1 MKPTASPG
9 VAGRLH
15 ALWPTWRADLV
26 AGVVVAVL
34 LIPQS
39 LAYAM
44 LAGLPPQVGLYA
56 SLLPLLGYAA
66 LGSSP
71 VLGLGPVAVLALMI
85 MQALSG
91 LPAGVSVEVGAVV
104 LAAEVGLLLAL
115 AALLR
120 LDALS
125 SLLSVPAL
133 RGFENGATLMI
144 AASQVPVLLGSAAT
158 GSTLPT
164 LVRSALRQG
173 ITPLSA
179 AWGVA
184 AIALLLLSR
193 RAGSRLLA
201 RLAPLL
207 LLVAAMALS
216 AWTPAADGVAQV
228 GALPSLALPLGLPP
242 LATALWLQLLPSAA
256 LVALMG
262 FVSSLAVAESL
273 AQRRGEKLLP
283 AAEMRGLA
291 AANLVAAV
299 SGGMPVA
306 GSFSRSILLHEAG
319 SQSRGSLVFVAGF
332 MGLAMLLLAEP
343 LAHLPKPVLAATIVV
358 AVLGGFTLRHYGDAW
373 RYARAE
379 GLLMI
384 AVTATVLLW
393 SVGAAL
399 AIGVVGSIALLIQ
412 RTAQPHVARIGRVPG
427 THHYR
432 NVERYAVECQPE
444 VVGLRIDESLVFTN
458 ARGLADAVLA
468 RVAEHRAA
476 VGEPRRVLLLM
487 APVNHID
494 VSGLTALQELHAGLQ
509 AEGLRL
515 EFSEVKGP
523 VLDRLRAVGWLE
535 RYDVSLYLSHHDG
548 VQAGEHGLR
557 PSVADHDAPGQL

>member
-1 MKPTASPG
+1 MTTRPSPLP
-9 VAGRLH
+9 A
-15 ALWPTWRADLV
+15 TWRADLV
-26 AGVVVAVL
+26 AGAVVAVL

-44 LAGLPPQVGLYA
+44 LAGLPAQVGLYA
-56 SLLPLLGYAA
+56 SLLPLLAYAA

-85 MQALSG
+85 AQALAG
-91 LPAGVSVEVGAVV
+91 LPAGVSAEAGALV
-104 LAAEVGLLLAL
+104 LAAEVGLLLAA

-144 AASQVPVLLGSAAT
+144 AASQLPVLLGSAAA
-158 GSTLPT
+158 GFTLPD
-164 LVRSALRQG
+164 LVRSAAQG
-173 ITPLSA
+173 GFNPVSA
-179 AWGVA
+179 AWGGA
-184 AIALLLLSR
+184 AVALLLLSR
-193 RAGSRLLA
+193 RVGTALLA

-207 LLVAAMALS
+207 LLAAAMALS
-216 AWTPAADGVAQV
+216 AFTPASQGVARV
-228 GALPSLALPLGLPP
+228 GALPALGLPLALPP
-242 LATALWLQLLPSAA
+242 LDAALWLQLLPAAA
-256 LVALMG
+256 LVALMA
-262 FVSSLAVAESL
+262 FVSSFAVSESL

-319 SQSRGSLVFVAGF
+319 SRTRWSLVFVAVF
-332 MGLAMLLLAEP
+332 MALAMLLMAGP

-358 AVLGGFTLRHYGDAW
+358 AVLGGFTPRHYAEAW

-379 GLLMI
+379 GLLML
-384 AVTATVLLW
+384 AVTAVVLLW

-399 AIGVVGSIALLIQ
+399 ALGVVGSVALLIQ
-412 RTAQPHVARIGRVPG
+412 RTARPHVARIGRVPG
-427 THHYR
+427 TQHYR
-432 NVERYAVECQPE
+432 NVERYAVECRPE

-458 ARGLADAVLA
+458 ARGLVDAVLG
-468 RVAEHRAA
+468 RVQEHRER
-476 VGEPRRVLLLM
+476 VGKPRRVLLLM

-494 VSGLTALQELHAGLQ
+494 VSGLTALQELHAALAADGL
-509 AEGLRL
+509 AL

-535 RYDVSLYLSHHDG
+535 RYGVALYLSHHDG
-548 VQAGEHGLR
+548 MQAGEHALR
-557 PSVADHDAPGQL
+557 PSLADHDAPGQL

>member
-1 MKPTASPG
+1 MPLKPPA
-9 VAGRLH
+9 
-15 ALWPTWRADLV
+15 TWRADLM
-26 AGVVVAVL
+26 AGAVVAVL

-56 SLLPLLGYAA
+56 SLLPLLAYAA

-85 MQALSG
+85 AQALGG
-91 LPAGVSVEVGAVV
+91 LPAGVSAEAGALV
-104 LAAEVGLLLAL
+104 LAAEVGGVLAL

-120 LDALS
+120 LDALA

-144 AASQVPVLLGSAAT
+144 AAGQLPVLLGSAAA
-158 GSTLPT
+158 GFTLPA
-164 LVRSALRQG
+164 LALSALDGGWRWQ
-173 ITPLSA
+173 SA
-179 AWGVA
+179 LWGGVA
-184 AIALLLLSR
+184 IGLLLASR
-193 RAGSRLLA
+193 RVGLPTLA

-207 LLVAAMALS
+207 LLVAAMAVS
-216 AWTPAADGVAQV
+216 AFTPAASGVAQV

-242 LATALWLQLLPSAA
+242 LDAALWLQLLPPAA

-262 FVSSLAVAESL
+262 FVSSLAVSESL

-319 SQSRGSLVFVAGF
+319 SRTRWSLVFVAVF
-332 MGLAMLLLAEP
+332 MALAMLMLAGP

-358 AVLGGFTLRHYGDAW
+358 AVLGGFSLQPYRDAW

-379 GLLMI
+379 GLLMA
-384 AVTATVLLW
+384 AVTAAVLLW
-393 SVGAAL
+393 SIAAAL
-399 AIGVVGSIALLIQ
+399 AIGVVGSVALLIQ
-412 RTAQPHVARIGRVPG
+412 RTARPHVARIGRVPG
-427 THHYR
+427 TQHYR
-432 NVERYAVECQPE
+432 NVERYAVECRPE
-444 VVGLRIDESLVFTN
+444 VVGLRVDESLVFTN

-468 RVAEHRAA
+468 HVREHRAR
-476 VGEPRRVLLLM
+476 VGRPQRVLMLM

-494 VSGLTALQELHAGLQ
+494 VSGLTALQELHAALA

-523 VLDRLRAVGWLE
+523 VLDRLRAIGWLE
-535 RYDVSLYLSHHDG
+535 RYDVSLYLSHHEG
-548 VQAGEHGLR
+548 IQAGEHALR
-557 PSVADHDAPGQL
+557 PSLADMDVPGQL

>member
-1 MKPTASPG
+1 MPLP
-9 VAGRLH
+9 R
-15 ALWPTWRADLV
+15 TWRADLV
-26 AGVVVAVL
+26 AGAVVAVL

-56 SLLPLLGYAA
+56 SLLPLLAYAA

-85 MQALSG
+85 AQALG
-91 LPAGVSVEVGAVV
+91 ALPPGVSATEGALV
-104 LAAEVGLLLAL
+104 LAAEVGLLLAV

-133 RGFENGATLMI
+133 RGFETGATLLI
-144 AASQVPVLLGSAAT
+144 AAGQLPVLLGSAAT
-158 GSTLPT
+158 GSTLPD
-164 LVRSALRQG
+164 LLASAVPG
-173 ITPLSA
+173 GFGPVSA
-179 AWGVA
+179 AWGVG

-193 RAGSRLLA
+193 RAGPRLLA

-216 AWTPAADGVAQV
+216 AFTPAATGVAQV
-228 GALPSLALPLGLPP
+228 GALPSLALPLGLPR
-242 LATALWLQLLPSAA
+242 LEAALWLQLLPSAA

-262 FVSSLAVAESL
+262 FVSSLAVSESL

-291 AANLVAAV
+291 AANIVASL

-319 SQSRGSLVFVAGF
+319 SASRWSLVCVAGF
-332 MGLAMLLLAEP
+332 MFIAMLMLAGP
-343 LAHLPKPVLAATIVV
+343 LAHLPKPVLAATILV
-358 AVLGGFTLRHYGDAW
+358 AVLGGFSLRPYRDAW

-379 GLLMI
+379 GLLMV
-384 AVTATVLLW
+384 AVTVAVLCW
-393 SVGAAL
+393 SIAAAL

-412 RTAQPHVARIGRVPG
+412 RTARPHIARIGRVPG
-427 THHYR
+427 TQHYR
-432 NVERYAVECQPE
+432 NLERYAVECRPE
-444 VVGLRIDESLVFTN
+444 VVGLRVDESLVFTN
-458 ARGLADAVLA
+458 ARGLVDAVLA
-468 RVAEHRAA
+468 HVREHRAH
-476 VGEPRRVLLLM
+476 VGVPQRVLMLM

-494 VSGLTALQELHAGLQ
+494 VSGLVALQELHAAL
-509 AEGLRL
+509 AAAGLRL

-523 VLDRLRAVGWLE
+523 VLDRLKAVGWLE
-535 RYDVSLYLSHHDG
+535 RYDVSLYLSHHEG
-548 VQAGEHGLR
+548 IQAGEHALR
-557 PSVADHDAPGQL
+557 PSLADHDAPGQL

>member
-1 MKPTASPG
+1 M
-9 VAGRLH
+9 
-15 ALWPTWRADLV
+15 PTWRADLV
-26 AGVVVAVL
+26 AGAVVAVL

-56 SLLPLLGYAA
+56 SLLPLLAYAA

-85 MQALSG
+85 AQALG
-91 LPAGVSVEVGAVV
+91 ALPASVSATEGALV
-104 LAAEVGLLLAL
+104 LAAEVGLLLAV

-133 RGFENGATLMI
+133 RGFETGATLMI
-144 AASQVPVLLGSAAT
+144 AAGQLPVLLGSAAA
-158 GSTLPT
+158 GFTLPD
-164 LVRSALRQG
+164 LIASAPQG
-173 ITPLSA
+173 GF
-179 AWGVA
+179 GVA
-184 AIALLLLSR
+184 SAVWGGAGIALLLLSR
-193 RAGSRLLA
+193 RAGPRLLA

-216 AWTPAADGVAQV
+216 AFTPAAMGVAQV
-228 GALPSLALPLGLPP
+228 GALPSLVLPLGLPR
-242 LATALWLQLLPSAA
+242 LEAALWLQLLPSAA

-262 FVSSLAVAESL
+262 FVSSLAVSESL

-291 AANLVAAV
+291 AANLVASV

-319 SQSRGSLVFVAGF
+319 SASRWSLVFVCAF
-332 MGLAMLLLAEP
+332 MFVAMLLLAEP

-358 AVLGGFTLRHYGDAW
+358 AVLGGFSLQPYREAW

-379 GLLMI
+379 GLLMV
-384 AVTATVLLW
+384 AVTVAVLCW
-393 SVGAAL
+393 SIAAAL
-399 AIGVVGSIALLIQ
+399 AIGVVGSVALLIQ

-427 THHYR
+427 TQHYR
-432 NVERYAVECQPE
+432 NLERYAVECRPE
-444 VVGLRIDESLVFTN
+444 VVGLRVDESLVFTN
-458 ARGLADAVLA
+458 ARGLVDAVLA
-468 RVAEHRAA
+468 HVREHREK
-476 VGEPRRVLLLM
+476 VGAPQRVLMLM

-494 VSGLTALQELHAGLQ
+494 VSGLTALQELHAALR

-523 VLDRLRAVGWLE
+523 VLDRLKAVGWLE
-535 RYDVSLYLSHHDG
+535 RYDVSLYLSHHEG
-548 VQAGEHGLR
+548 IQAGEHALR
-557 PSVADHDAPGQL
+557 PSLADMDAPGQL

>member
-1 MKPTASPG
+1 M
-9 VAGRLH
+9 RL
-15 ALWPTWRADLV
+15 PSTWRADLL
-26 AGVVVAVL
+26 AGAVVAVL

-56 SLLPLLGYAA
+56 SLLPLLAYAA

-85 MQALSG
+85 AQALAG
-91 LPAGVSVEVGAVV
+91 LPAGVSAEAGALV
-104 LAAEVGLLLAL
+104 LAAEVGLLLAA

-144 AASQVPVLLGSAAT
+144 AASQVPVLLGSAAA
-158 GSTLPT
+158 GFTLPD
-164 LVRSALRQG
+164 LLRSALHG
-173 ITPLSA
+173 GFGPAAA
-179 AWGVA
+179 AWGVVA
-184 AIALLLLSR
+184 VALLLLSR

-201 RLAPLL
+201 RLAPLG

-216 AWTPAADGVAQV
+216 AFTPAAEGVAQV
-228 GALPSLALPLGLPP
+228 GALPSLAIPLGLPSLEP
-242 LATALWLQLLPSAA
+242 ALWWQLLPSAA
-256 LVALMG
+256 LVALMA
-262 FVSSLAVAESL
+262 FVSSLAVSESL

-283 AAEMRGLA
+283 AAELRGLA
-291 AANLVAAV
+291 AANVVASL

-319 SQSRGSLVFVAGF
+319 SQSRWTLVFVAAF
-332 MGLAMLLLAEP
+332 MLLAMLLLAVP

-358 AVLGGFTLRHYGDAW
+358 AVLGGFTLRHYGEAW

-379 GLLMI
+379 GLLMM

-399 AIGVVGSIALLIQ
+399 ALGVVGSIALLIQ
-412 RTAQPHVARIGRVPG
+412 RTARPHMARIGRVPG
-427 THHYR
+427 TQHYR
-432 NVERYAVECQPE
+432 NVERYAVECQTE

-458 ARGLADAVLA
+458 ARGLADVALA
-468 RVAEHRAA
+468 LVREHREK
-476 VGEPRRVLLLM
+476 VGAPRRVLMLM

-494 VSGLTALQELHAGLQ
+494 VSGLVALQELHAALA

-523 VLDRLRAVGWLE
+523 VLDRLNAIGWLE
-535 RYDVSLYLSHHDG
+535 RHDVSLYLSHHEG
-548 VQAGEHGLR
+548 TQAGQHDLR
-557 PSVADHDAPGQL
+557 PSLADMDAPGQL

>member
-1 MKPTASPG
+1 MLK
-9 VAGRLH
+9 
-15 ALWPTWRADLV
+15 ALPATWRADLV
-26 AGVVVAVL
+26 AGAVVAVL

-56 SLLPLLGYAA
+56 SLLPLLAYAA

-85 MQALSG
+85 AQALG
-91 LPAGVSVEVGAVV
+91 ALPAGVSPTQGALV
-104 LAAEVGLLLAL
+104 LAAEVGLVLGI

-120 LDALS
+120 LDALA

-144 AASQVPVLLGSAAT
+144 AAGQLPVLLGSAAA
-158 GSTLPT
+158 GFTLPA
-164 LVRSALRQG
+164 LLASAPLGGFGPVSAL
-173 ITPLSA
+173 
-179 AWGVA
+179 WGGV

-193 RAGSRLLA
+193 RAGPRLLA

-207 LLVAAMALS
+207 LLLAAMGLS
-216 AWTPAADGVAQV
+216 AFTPAARGVAQV
-228 GALPSLALPLGLPP
+228 GALPSLALPLGWP
-242 LATALWLQLLPSAA
+242 LLDAALWLQLLPSAA

-262 FVSSLAVAESL
+262 FVSSLAVSESL

-291 AANLVAAV
+291 AANLVASI

-319 SQSRGSLVFVAGF
+319 SRSRWSLVFVAVF
-332 MGLAMLLLAEP
+332 MFLAMLLLAEP
-343 LAHLPKPVLAATIVV
+343 LAYLPKPVLAAVIVV
-358 AVLGGFTLRHYGDAW
+358 AVLGGFSLRPYREAW

-379 GLLMI
+379 GLLML
-384 AVTATVLLW
+384 AVTAAVLLW
-393 SVGAAL
+393 SIAAAL

-427 THHYR
+427 TQHYR
-432 NVERYAVECQPE
+432 NLERYAVECRPE
-444 VVGLRIDESLVFTN
+444 VVGLRVDESLVFTN
-458 ARGLADAVLA
+458 ARGLTDAVLA
-468 RVAEHRAA
+468 HVRQHREQ
-476 VGEPRRVLLLM
+476 VGVPQRVLMLM

-494 VSGLTALQELHAGLQ
+494 VSGLTALQELHAALA

-515 EFSEVKGP
+515 EFSEVKGL

-535 RYDVSLYLSHHDG
+535 RYDVSLYLSHHEG
-548 VQAGEHGLR
+548 IQAGEHALR
-557 PSVADHDAPGQL
+557 PSLADHDAPGQL

>member
-1 MKPTASPG
+1 MLLKPPA
-9 VAGRLH
+9 
-15 ALWPTWRADLV
+15 TWRADLL
-26 AGVVVAVL
+26 AGAVVAVL

-56 SLLPLLGYAA
+56 SLLPLLAYAA

-85 MQALSG
+85 AQALGG
-91 LPAGVSVEVGAVV
+91 LPPGVSAEAGVLV
-104 LAAEVGLLLAL
+104 LAAEVGAVLAL

-120 LDALS
+120 LDALA

-144 AASQVPVLLGSAAT
+144 AAGQLPVLLGSTAT
-158 GSTLPT
+158 GFTLPT
-164 LVRSALRQG
+164 LVASAWDRGWHGQSAL
-173 ITPLSA
+173 
-179 AWGVA
+179 WGGA
-184 AIALLLLSR
+184 AIALLLASR
-193 RAGSRLLA
+193 RLRRPQLA

-207 LLVAAMALS
+207 LLVAAMMLS
-216 AWTPAADGVAQV
+216 AFTPAAQGVAQV

-242 LATALWLQLLPSAA
+242 RDAAVWLHLLPSAA

-262 FVSSLAVAESL
+262 FVSSLAVSESL

-291 AANLVAAV
+291 AANLVASI

-306 GSFSRSILLHEAG
+306 GSFSRSILLHQAG
-319 SQSRGSLVFVAGF
+319 SRTRWSLVFVALF
-332 MGLAMLLLAEP
+332 MGLAMVLLAGP

-358 AVLGGFTLRHYGDAW
+358 AVLGGFTLRHDADAW
-373 RYARAE
+373 RYAPAE
-379 GLLMI
+379 GLLM
-384 AVTATVLLW
+384 AVVTAAVLLW
-393 SVGAAL
+393 SIAAAL
-399 AIGVVGSIALLIQ
+399 AIGVVGSVALLIQ
-412 RTAQPHVARIGRVPG
+412 RTARPHVARIGRVPG
-427 THHYR
+427 TQHFR
-432 NVERYAVECQPE
+432 NVERYAVECRPE
-444 VVGLRIDESLVFTN
+444 VLGLRVDESLVFTN
-458 ARGLADAVLA
+458 ARGLTEAVLA
-468 RVAEHRAA
+468 HLAEHRRL
-476 VGEPRRVLLLM
+476 VGPPQRVLMMM

-494 VSGLTALQELHAGLQ
+494 VSGLTALQELQAALA

-523 VLDRLRAVGWLE
+523 VLDRLRAIGWLE
-535 RYDVSLYLSHHDG
+535 RYDVSLYLSHHEG
-548 VQAGEHGLR
+548 IQAGEHALR
-557 PSVADHDAPGQL
+557 PSLADQDAPGQL

>member
-1 MKPTASPG
+1 MPLKPPA
-9 VAGRLH
+9 
-15 ALWPTWRADLV
+15 TWRADLL
-26 AGVVVAVL
+26 AGAVVAVL

-56 SLLPLLGYAA
+56 SLLPLLAYAA

-85 MQALSG
+85 AQALG
-91 LPAGVSVEVGAVV
+91 DLPAGVSPEAGALV
-104 LAAEVGLLLAL
+104 LAAEVGAVLAL

-120 LDALS
+120 LDALA

-144 AASQVPVLLGSAAT
+144 AAGQLPVLLGSAAA
-158 GSTLPT
+158 GFTLPT
-164 LVRSALRQG
+164 LAASALDGGWRWQ
-173 ITPLSA
+173 SA
-179 AWGVA
+179 AWGGA
-184 AIALLLLSR
+184 AIVLLLASR
-193 RAGSRLLA
+193 RLGRPMLA

-216 AWTPAADGVAQV
+216 ALTPAAHGVAQV

-242 LATALWLQLLPSAA
+242 LNGALWLQLLPSAA

-262 FVSSLAVAESL
+262 FVSSLAVSESL

-291 AANLVAAV
+291 AANLAAAV

-319 SQSRGSLVFVAGF
+319 SRTRWSLAFVSVF
-332 MGLAMLLLAEP
+332 MGLAMVMLAGP

-358 AVLGGFTLRHYGDAW
+358 AVLGGFTLRHYADAW

-379 GLLMI
+379 GLLMA
-384 AVTATVLLW
+384 AVTAAVLLW
-393 SVGAAL
+393 SIGAAL
-399 AIGVVGSIALLIQ
+399 AIGVAGSVALLIQ
-412 RTAQPHVARIGRVPG
+412 RTARPHVARIGRVPG
-427 THHYR
+427 TQHYR
-432 NVERYAVECQPE
+432 NVERYAVECRPE
-444 VVGLRIDESLVFTN
+444 VVGLRVDESLVFTN
-458 ARGLADAVLA
+458 ARGLTEAVLA
-468 RVAEHRAA
+468 HVADHRRL
-476 VGEPRRVLLLM
+476 VGAPQRVLMLM

-494 VSGLTALQELHAGLQ
+494 VSGLTALQELHAALA

-523 VLDRLRAVGWLE
+523 VLDRLRAIGWLE
-535 RYDVSLYLSHHDG
+535 RYDVSLYLSHHEG
-548 VQAGEHGLR
+548 IQAGEHALR
-557 PSVADHDAPGQL
+557 PSLADQDAPGQL

>member
-1 MKPTASPG
+1 MKG
-9 VAGRLH
+9 I
-15 ALWPTWRADLV
+15 PTWRADLI
-26 AGVVVAVL
+26 AGAVVAVL

-44 LAGLPPQVGLYA
+44 LAGLPAQVGLYA
-56 SLLPLLGYAA
+56 SLLPLLAYAA

-85 MQALSG
+85 AQALAA
-91 LPAGVSVEVGAVV
+91 LPAGVSAEAGALV
-104 LAAEVGLLLAL
+104 LAAEVGGLLAV
-115 AALLR
+115 AAVLR

-144 AASQVPVLLGSAAT
+144 AAGQLPVLLGSAAA
-158 GSTLPT
+158 GFTLPE
-164 LVRSALRQG
+164 LVTSAVHGGLN
-173 ITPLSA
+173 PASA
-179 AWGVA
+179 AWGVT

-193 RAGSRLLA
+193 RTGPRLLA

-216 AWTPAADGVAQV
+216 AFTPAARGVAQV
-228 GALPSLALPLGLPP
+228 GALPSLALPLGLPS
-242 LATALWLQLLPSAA
+242 LDTALWLQLLPSAA
-256 LVALMG
+256 LVGLMG
-262 FVSSLAVAESL
+262 FVSSLAVSESL

-291 AANLVAAV
+291 AANLVASV
-299 SGGMPVA
+299 TGGMPVA

-319 SQSRGSLVFVAGF
+319 SQSRWSLVFVAIF

-358 AVLGGFTLRHYGDAW
+358 AVLGGFTLQHYREAW

-379 GLLMI
+379 GFLMA
-384 AVTATVLLW
+384 AVSAAVLLW

-399 AIGVVGSIALLIQ
+399 ALGVVGSIALLIQ
-412 RTAQPHVARIGRVPG
+412 RTARPHVARIGRVPG
-427 THHYR
+427 TQHYR
-432 NVERYAVECQPE
+432 NVERYAVECRPE

-458 ARGLADAVLA
+458 ARGLVDVVLSHV
-468 RVAEHRAA
+468 REHRAK
-476 VGEPRRVLLLM
+476 VGAPTRVLLLM
-487 APVNHID
+487 GPVNHID
-494 VSGLTALQELHAGLQ
+494 VSGLVALQELQAALA

-523 VLDRLRAVGWLE
+523 VLDRLQAVGWLE
-535 RYDVSLYLSHHDG
+535 RYDVSLYLSHHEG
-548 VQAGEHGLR
+548 MQAGEHALR
-557 PSVADHDAPGQL
+557 PSLADMDAPGQL

>member
-1 MKPTASPG
+1 MDNKNA
-9 VAGRLH
+9 H
-15 ALWPTWRADLV
+15 WRADLM
-26 AGVVVAVL
+26 AGAVVAVL

-56 SLLPLLGYAA
+56 SLLPLLAYAA

-85 MQALSG
+85 AQALGG
-91 LPAGVSVEVGAVV
+91 LPAGVAPEAGALV
-104 LAAEVGLLLAL
+104 LAAEVGAVLGL

-120 LDALS
+120 LDALA

-144 AASQVPVLLGSAAT
+144 AAGQLPVLLGSAAA
-158 GSTLPT
+158 GFTLPD
-164 LVRSALRQG
+164 LLQSARHG
-173 ITPLSA
+173 GFNPASA
-179 AWGVA
+179 AWGGA

-207 LLVAAMALS
+207 LLVAAMLLS
-216 AWTPAADGVAQV
+216 AFTPAAQGVAQV

-242 LATALWLQLLPSAA
+242 LDVALWLQLLPAAA
-256 LVALMG
+256 LVALMA
-262 FVSSLAVAESL
+262 FVSSLAVSESL

-283 AAEMRGLA
+283 ASELRGLA
-291 AANLVAAV
+291 AANVVA
-299 SGGMPVA
+299 SLTGGMPVA

-319 SQSRGSLVFVAGF
+319 SHTRWSLVFVAGF
-332 MGLAMLLLAEP
+332 MFLAMLLLAGP

-358 AVLGGFTLRHYGDAW
+358 AVLGGFTLGHYREAW

-379 GLLMI
+379 GLMMV

-393 SVGAAL
+393 SIGAAL
-399 AIGVVGSIALLIQ
+399 ALGVVGSIALLIQ
-412 RTAQPHVARIGRVPG
+412 RTARPHVARIGRVPG
-427 THHYR
+427 TQHFR
-432 NVERYAVECQPE
+432 NVERFAVECRPE

-458 ARGLADAVLA
+458 ARGLSDVVLA
-468 RVAEHRAA
+468 HVREHRRS
-476 VGEPRRVLLLM
+476 VGEPQRVLMLM

-494 VSGLTALQELHAGLQ
+494 VSGLTALQELRGALA
-509 AEGLRL
+509 AESLRL

-523 VLDRLRAVGWLE
+523 VLDRLKAIGWLE
-535 RYDVSLYLSHHDG
+535 HYDVSVYLSHHEG
-548 VQAGEHGLR
+548 IQAGEHALR
-557 PSVADHDAPGQL
+557 PSLADHDAPGQL

>member
-1 MKPTASPG
+1 M
-9 VAGRLH
+9 RL
-15 ALWPTWRADLV
+15 PSTWRADFI
-26 AGVVVAVL
+26 AGAVVAVL

-56 SLLPLLGYAA
+56 SLLPLLAYAA

-85 MQALSG
+85 AQALG
-91 LPAGVSVEVGAVV
+91 ALPAGVTPTEGALV
-104 LAAEVGLLLAL
+104 LAAEVGLVMGL

-144 AASQVPVLLGSAAT
+144 AAGQLPVLLGSAAA
-158 GSTLPT
+158 GFTLPD
-164 LVRSALRQG
+164 LAVSAMHGGLG
-173 ITPLSA
+173 PVSM

-184 AIALLLLSR
+184 GVALLLLAR

-207 LLVAAMALS
+207 LLMGAMLLS
-216 AWTPAADGVAQV
+216 ALTPAATGVAQV
-228 GALPSLALPLGLPP
+228 GALPLLALPLGLPR
-242 LATALWLQLLPSAA
+242 LETALWLQLLPSAA

-262 FVSSLAVAESL
+262 FVSSLAVSESL

-283 AAEMRGLA
+283 AAELRGLA
-291 AANLVAAV
+291 AANLVASV

-319 SQSRGSLVFVAGF
+319 SQTRWSLVFVAAF
-332 MGLAMLLLAEP
+332 MFLAMLVLAGP

-358 AVLGGFTLRHYGDAW
+358 AVLGGFSLQPYREAW

-379 GLLMI
+379 GLLMV
-384 AVTATVLLW
+384 AVTVAVLCW
-393 SVGAAL
+393 SIAAAL
-399 AIGVVGSIALLIQ
+399 AIGVVGSVALLIQ
-412 RTAQPHVARIGRVPG
+412 RTARPHVARIGRVPG
-427 THHYR
+427 TQHYR
-432 NVERYAVECQPE
+432 NIERYAVECRPE
-444 VVGLRIDESLVFTN
+444 VVGLRVDESLVFTN
-458 ARGLADAVLA
+458 ARGLVDAVLA
-468 RVAEHRAA
+468 HVREHRAK
-476 VGEPRRVLLLM
+476 VGTPLRVLMLM

-494 VSGLTALQELHAGLQ
+494 VSGLTALQELHAALR
-509 AEGLRL
+509 AEGGLRL

-523 VLDRLRAVGWLE
+523 VLDKLKAVGWLE
-535 RYDVSLYLSHHDG
+535 RYDVSLYLSHHEG
-548 VQAGEHGLR
+548 IQAGEHDLR
-557 PSVADHDAPGQL
+557 PSVADIDAPGQL

>member
-1 MKPTASPG
+1 M
-9 VAGRLH
+9 AG
-15 ALWPTWRADLV
+15 A
-26 AGVVVAVL
+26 VVAVL

-56 SLLPLLGYAA
+56 SLLPLLAYAA

-85 MQALSG
+85 AQALAG
-91 LPAGVSVEVGAVV
+91 LPAGVSAEAGALV
-104 LAAEVGLLLAL
+104 LAAEVGLLLAA

-144 AASQVPVLLGSAAT
+144 AASQLPVLLGSAAA
-158 GSTLPT
+158 GFTLPD
-164 LVRSALRQG
+164 LLRSAAQG
-173 ITPLSA
+173 GFNPQSA
-179 AWGVA
+179 AWGGA
-184 AIALLLLSR
+184 AVALLLLSR
-193 RAGSRLLA
+193 RAGAKLVA
-201 RLAPLL
+201 RLAPLVL
-207 LLVAAMALS
+207 LLGAMALS
-216 AWTPAADGVAQV
+216 ALTPAAQGVARV
-228 GALPSLALPLGLPP
+228 GALPALGLPLALPP
-242 LATALWLQLLPSAA
+242 LDAALWLHLLPAAA
-256 LVALMG
+256 LVALMA
-262 FVSSLAVAESL
+262 FVSSFAVSESL

-291 AANLVAAV
+291 AANLVACL

-319 SQSRGSLVFVAGF
+319 SRSRWSLVAVAVF
-332 MGLAMLLLAEP
+332 MALAMLLMSGP

-358 AVLGGFTLRHYGDAW
+358 AVLGGFTPGHYREAW

-379 GLLMI
+379 GLLML
-384 AVTATVLLW
+384 AVTAAVLLW
-393 SVGAAL
+393 SMGAAL
-399 AIGVVGSIALLIQ
+399 ALGVVGSVALLIQ
-412 RTAQPHVARIGRVPG
+412 RTARPHVARIGRVPG
-427 THHYR
+427 TQHYR
-432 NVERYAVECQPE
+432 NVERYAVECRPE

-458 ARGLADAVLA
+458 ARGLVDAVLG
-468 RVAEHRAA
+468 RVQEHRER
-476 VGEPRRVLLLM
+476 VGRPRRVLLLM

-494 VSGLTALQELHAGLQ
+494 VSGLTALQELRAALAADGL
-509 AEGLRL
+509 AL

-535 RYDVSLYLSHHDG
+535 SYGVALYLSHHDG
-548 VQAGEHGLR
+548 IQAGEHALR
-557 PSVADHDAPGQL
+557 PSLADHDAPGQL

>member
-1 MKPTASPG
+1 MQK
-9 VAGRLH
+9 
-15 ALWPTWRADLV
+15 TWRADLI
-26 AGVVVAVL
+26 AGAVVAVL

-56 SLLPLLGYAA
+56 SLLPLLAYAA

-85 MQALSG
+85 AQALSG
-91 LPAGVSVEVGAVV
+91 LPAGVSAEAGALV
-104 LAAEVGLLLAL
+104 LAAEVGLLLAA

-144 AASQVPVLLGSAAT
+144 AASQLPVLLGSAAA
-158 GSTLPT
+158 GFTLPA
-164 LVRSALRQG
+164 LAQSAVHGG
-173 ITPLSA
+173 IGLTSA
-179 AWGVA
+179 AWGA
-184 AIALLLLSR
+184 AAVALLLLSR

-207 LLVAAMALS
+207 LLVVAMAL
-216 AWTPAADGVAQV
+216 AAFTPAADGVAQV
-228 GALPSLALPLGLPP
+228 GALPALAVPLALPP
-242 LATALWLQLLPSAA
+242 LDAELWLHLLPHAA
-256 LVALMG
+256 LVALMA
-262 FVSSLAVAESL
+262 FVSSLAVSESL

-283 AAEMRGLA
+283 AAELRGLA
-291 AANLVAAV
+291 AANVVASL

-319 SQSRGSLVFVAGF
+319 SQSRWTLVFVAVF
-332 MGLAMLLLAEP
+332 MALALLLLAAP
-343 LAHLPKPVLAATIVV
+343 LAYLPKPVLAATIVV
-358 AVLGGFTLRHYGDAW
+358 AVLGGFTLRHYGEAW

-379 GLLMI
+379 GLLMA
-384 AVTATVLLW
+384 AVTAAVLLW

-399 AIGVVGSIALLIQ
+399 AIGVAGSVALLIQ

-427 THHYR
+427 TQHFR

-458 ARGLADAVLA
+458 ARGLTDAVLA
-468 RVAEHRAA
+468 RVREHRAQ
-476 VGEPRRVLLLM
+476 VGQPQRVLLLM

-494 VSGLTALQELHAGLQ
+494 VSGLVALQALHAALA

-535 RYDVSLYLSHHDG
+535 RHDASLYLSHHDG
-548 VQAGEHGLR
+548 IQAGQHDLR
-557 PSVADHDAPGQL
+557 PSQADHDAPGQL

>member
-1 MKPTASPG
+1 MSS
-9 VAGRLH
+9 H
-15 ALWPTWRADLV
+15 WRADLI
-26 AGVVVAVL
+26 AGAVVAVL

-56 SLLPLLGYAA
+56 SLLPLLAYAA

-85 MQALSG
+85 AQALSG
-91 LPAGVSVEVGAVV
+91 LPAGVSAEAGALV
-104 LAAEVGLLLAL
+104 LAAEMGALMAL

-144 AASQVPVLLGSAAT
+144 AASQLPVLLGSVAA
-158 GSTLPT
+158 GFTLPDLART
-164 LVRSALRQG
+164 ALTG
-173 ITPLSA
+173 GWGLSSA
-179 AWGVA
+179 AWGGVA
-184 AIALLLLSR
+184 LALLLLSR
-193 RAGSRLLA
+193 RLGRPLLA

-207 LLVAAMALS
+207 LLLGAMALS
-216 AWTPAADGVAQV
+216 AFTPAAQGVAQV
-228 GALPSLALPLGLPP
+228 GALPTLALPLGLPS
-242 LATALWLQLLPSAA
+242 LDAALWLQLLPSAA
-256 LVALMG
+256 LVALMA
-262 FVSSLAVAESL
+262 FVSSFAVSESL

-283 AAEMRGLA
+283 AAELRGLA

-319 SQSRGSLVFVAGF
+319 SRSRWTLVFVAAF
-332 MGLAMLLLAEP
+332 MALAMLLLAGP

-358 AVLGGFTLRHYGDAW
+358 AVLGGFTLRHYAEAW

-379 GLLMI
+379 GLLMA
-384 AVTATVLLW
+384 AVSATVLLW
-393 SVGAAL
+393 SAGAAL
-399 AIGVVGSIALLIQ
+399 ALGVVGSIALLIQ
-412 RTAQPHVARIGRVPG
+412 RTAQPHVARLGRVPG
-427 THHYR
+427 TQHYR

-458 ARGLADAVLA
+458 ARGLVDAVLA
-468 RVAEHRAA
+468 RVQEHRER
-476 VGEPRRVLLLM
+476 VGVPARVLLLM

-494 VSGLTALQELHAGLQ
+494 VSGLTALQELRVALA

-515 EFSEVKGP
+515 ELSEVKGP

-535 RYDVSLYLSHHDG
+535 AQDVSLYLSHHEG
-548 VQAGEHGLR
+548 MQAGEHALR
-557 PSVADHDAPGQL
+557 PSLADMDAPGQL

>member
-1 MKPTASPG
+1 MKP
-9 VAGRLH
+9 H
-15 ALWPTWRADLV
+15 WRADLV
-26 AGVVVAVL
+26 AGAVVAVL

-56 SLLPLLGYAA
+56 SLLPLLAYAA

-85 MQALSG
+85 AQALAG
-91 LPAGVSVEVGAVV
+91 LPAGVSAEAGALV
-104 LAAEVGLLLAL
+104 LAAEVGLLLAA

-144 AASQVPVLLGSAAT
+144 AASQLPVLLGSAAA
-158 GSTLPT
+158 GFTLPDLART
-164 LVRSALRQG
+164 ALAGGWEPASAVWG
-173 ITPLSA
+173 
-179 AWGVA
+179 GVA
-184 AIALLLLSR
+184 IVLLLWAR
-193 RAGSRLLA
+193 RSGRPMLA
-201 RLAPLL
+201 RLAPLVL
-207 LLVAAMALS
+207 LLLAMALS
-216 AWTPAADGVAQV
+216 ALTPAADGVAQV
-228 GALPSLALPLGLPP
+228 GALPPLTLAPSLPALD
-242 LATALWLQLLPSAA
+242 AALWLQLLPQAA
-256 LVALMG
+256 LVALMA
-262 FVSSLAVAESL
+262 FVSSFAVSESL

-283 AAEMRGLA
+283 AAELRGLA

-319 SQSRGSLVFVAGF
+319 SASRWSLVFVAGF
-332 MGLAMLLLAEP
+332 MALAMGVLAGP
-343 LAHLPKPVLAATIVV
+343 LAHLPKPVLAATIVL
-358 AVLGGFTLRHYGDAW
+358 AVLGGFTGRHYAEAW

-379 GLLMI
+379 GLLMA

-399 AIGVVGSIALLIQ
+399 ALGVAGSVALLIQ
-412 RTAQPHVARIGRVPG
+412 RTARPHVARLGRVPG
-427 THHYR
+427 TQHYR

-458 ARGLADAVLA
+458 ARGLVDAVLA
-468 RVAEHRAA
+468 RVAEHRAR
-476 VGEPRRVLLLM
+476 VGRPQRVLLLM

-494 VSGLTALQELHAGLQ
+494 VSGLVALQDLQ
-509 AEGLRL
+509 AALQADGLRL
-515 EFSEVKGP
+515 ELSEVKGP
-523 VLDRLRAVGWLE
+523 VLDRLRAIGWLE
-535 RYDVSLYLSHHDG
+535 HRDVSLYLSHHEG
-548 VQAGEHGLR
+548 MQAGEHALR
-557 PSVADHDAPGQL
+557 PSLADMDAPGQL

>member
-1 MKPTASPG
+1 MSLL
-9 VAGRLH
+9 R
-15 ALWPTWRADLV
+15 TWRADLI
-26 AGVVVAVL
+26 AGAVVAVL

-56 SLLPLLGYAA
+56 SLLPLLAYAA

-85 MQALSG
+85 AQALG
-91 LPAGVSVEVGAVV
+91 ALPASVSATEGALV
-104 LAAEVGLLLAL
+104 LAAEVGLLLAM

-133 RGFENGATLMI
+133 RGFETGATLMI
-144 AASQVPVLLGSAAT
+144 AAGQLPVLLGSAAA
-158 GSTLPT
+158 GFTLPD
-164 LVRSALRQG
+164 LIASAPQG
-173 ITPLSA
+173 GF
-179 AWGVA
+179 GVA
-184 AIALLLLSR
+184 SAVWGGAGIALLLLSR
-193 RAGSRLLA
+193 RAGPRLLA

-216 AWTPAADGVAQV
+216 AFTPAAMGVAQV
-228 GALPSLALPLGLPP
+228 GALPSLVLPLGLPR
-242 LATALWLQLLPSAA
+242 LEAALWLQLLPSAA

-262 FVSSLAVAESL
+262 FVSSLAVSESL

-291 AANLVAAV
+291 AANLVASV

-319 SQSRGSLVFVAGF
+319 SASRWSLVFVCAF
-332 MGLAMLLLAEP
+332 MFVAMLLLAEP

-358 AVLGGFTLRHYGDAW
+358 AVLGGFSLQPYREAW

-379 GLLMI
+379 GLLMV
-384 AVTATVLLW
+384 AVTVAVLCW
-393 SVGAAL
+393 SIAAAL
-399 AIGVVGSIALLIQ
+399 AIGVVGSVALLIQ

-427 THHYR
+427 TQHYR
-432 NVERYAVECQPE
+432 NLERYAVECRPE
-444 VVGLRIDESLVFTN
+444 VVGLRVDESLVFTN
-458 ARGLADAVLA
+458 ARGLVDAVLA
-468 RVAEHRAA
+468 HVREHREK
-476 VGEPRRVLLLM
+476 VGAPQRVLMLM

-494 VSGLTALQELHAGLQ
+494 VSGLTALQELHAALQ

-523 VLDRLRAVGWLE
+523 VLDRLKAVGWLE
-535 RYDVSLYLSHHDG
+535 RYDVSLYLSHHEG
-548 VQAGEHGLR
+548 IQAGEHALR
-557 PSVADHDAPGQL
+557 PSLADMDAPGQL

>member
-1 MKPTASPG
+1 MTAK
-9 VAGRLH
+9 LH
-15 ALWPTWRADLV
+15 WRADLM
-26 AGVVVAVL
+26 AGAVVAVL

-56 SLLPLLGYAA
+56 SLLPLLAYAA

-85 MQALSG
+85 AQALAG
-91 LPAGVSVEVGAVV
+91 LPAGVSAEQGALV
-104 LAAEVGLLLAL
+104 LAAEVGAFLAL

-120 LDALS
+120 LDALA

-144 AASQVPVLLGSAAT
+144 AAGQLPVLLGSTAA
-158 GSTLPT
+158 GFTLPD
-164 LVRSALRQG
+164 LLRSALHGGMR
-173 ITPLSA
+173 PLSA
-179 AWGVA
+179 AWGA
-184 AIALLLLSR
+184 AAVGLLLLSR
-193 RAGSRLLA
+193 RLGSRTLA

-207 LLVAAMALS
+207 LLVVAMALS
-216 AWTPAADGVAQV
+216 ALTPAAQGVAQV
-228 GALPSLALPLGLPP
+228 GALPSLAVPVGLPP
-242 LATALWLQLLPSAA
+242 LDAALWLHLLPAAA
-256 LVALMG
+256 LVGLMG
-262 FVSSLAVAESL
+262 FVSSLAVSESL

-291 AANLVAAV
+291 AANLVASV
-299 SGGMPVA
+299 TGGMPVA

-319 SQSRGSLVFVAGF
+319 SASRWSLVFVAGF
-332 MGLAMLLLAEP
+332 MALAMLLLAGP

-358 AVLGGFTLRHYGDAW
+358 AVLGGFTLGHYRDAW

-379 GLLMI
+379 GVLMA
-384 AVTATVLLW
+384 AVTAAVLLW
-393 SVGAAL
+393 SIGAAL
-399 AIGVVGSIALLIQ
+399 ALGVVGSIALLIQ
-412 RTAQPHVARIGRVPG
+412 RTARPHVARIGRVPG
-427 THHYR
+427 TQHYR

-458 ARGLADAVLA
+458 ARGLSDEVLA
-468 RVAEHRAA
+468 RVREHRER
-476 VGEPRRVLLLM
+476 VGPPQRVLLLM

-494 VSGLTALQELHAGLQ
+494 VSGLTALQELRSALA

-523 VLDRLRAVGWLE
+523 VLDRLHAIGWLE
-535 RYDVSLYLSHHDG
+535 QHDVSLYLSHHEG
-548 VQAGEHGLR
+548 ISAGEQVLR
-557 PSVADHDAPGQL
+557 PSLADHDAPGQL

>member
-1 MKPTASPG
+1 MSLS
-9 VAGRLH
+9 R
-15 ALWPTWRADLV
+15 TWRADLM
-26 AGVVVAVL
+26 AGAVVAVL

-56 SLLPLLGYAA
+56 SLLPLLAYAA

-85 MQALSG
+85 AQALG
-91 LPAGVSVEVGAVV
+91 ALPADVSVTEGALV
-104 LAAEVGLLLAL
+104 LAAEVGLVLAV

-120 LDALS
+120 LDALA

-133 RGFENGATLMI
+133 RGFETGATLMI
-144 AASQVPVLLGSAAT
+144 AAGQLPVLVGSAAA
-158 GSTLPT
+158 GFTLPV
-164 LVRSALRQG
+164 LIGSAPSG
-173 ITPLSA
+173 GF
-179 AWGVA
+179 GVA
-184 AIALLLLSR
+184 SAVWGGVGIALLLLSR
-193 RAGSRLLA
+193 RFGPRMLA

-216 AWTPAADGVAQV
+216 AFTPAATGVAQV
-228 GALPSLALPLGLPP
+228 GALPSLALPLGLPK
-242 LATALWLQLLPSAA
+242 LDATLWLQLLPAAA
-256 LVALMG
+256 LVGLMG
-262 FVSSLAVAESL
+262 FVSSLAVSESL

-291 AANLVAAV
+291 AANLVASV

-319 SQSRGSLVFVAGF
+319 SASRWSLVFVAVF
-332 MGLAMLLLAEP
+332 MFIAMLALAEP

-358 AVLGGFTLRHYGDAW
+358 AVLGGFSLQPYRQAW

-384 AVTATVLLW
+384 AVTVAVLCW
-393 SVGAAL
+393 SIAAAL
-399 AIGVVGSIALLIQ
+399 GLGVVGSIALLIQ
-412 RTAQPHVARIGRVPG
+412 RTARPHVARIGRVPG
-427 THHYR
+427 TQHYR
-432 NVERYAVECQPE
+432 NVERHVVECQPE

-458 ARGLADAVLA
+458 ARGLTDVVLA
-468 RVAEHRAA
+468 LVREHRER
-476 VGEPRRVLLLM
+476 VGTPRRVLLLM
-487 APVNHID
+487 GPVNHID
-494 VSGLTALQELHAGLQ
+494 VSGLAALQDLHAALQ
-509 AEGLRL
+509 AEGLKL

-535 RYDVSLYLSHHDG
+535 RYGVSLYLSHHEG
-548 VQAGEHGLR
+548 IQAGEQALR
-557 PSVADHDAPGQL
+557 PSLADHDAPGQL

>member
-1 MKPTASPG
+1 M
-9 VAGRLH
+9 RFM
-15 ALWPTWRADLV
+15 PTWRADLV
-26 AGVVVAVL
+26 AGAVVAVL

-56 SLLPLLGYAA
+56 SLLPLLAYAA

-85 MQALSG
+85 AQALG
-91 LPAGVSVEVGAVV
+91 ALPAGVSATEGALV
-104 LAAEVGLLLAL
+104 LAAEVGLVLGV

-133 RGFENGATLMI
+133 RGFETGATLMI
-144 AASQVPVLLGSAAT
+144 AAGQLPVLLGSAAA
-158 GSTLPT
+158 GSTLPD
-164 LVRSALRQG
+164 LIGAAPRGGFSVASAV
-173 ITPLSA
+173 
-179 AWGVA
+179 WGGVGVV
-184 AIALLLLSR
+184 LLLLSR
-193 RAGSRLLA
+193 RVGSRLLA

-207 LLVAAMALS
+207 LLVGAMLLS
-216 AWTPAADGVAQV
+216 AFTPAALGVAQV
-228 GALPSLALPLGLPP
+228 GALPSLALPLGLPR
-242 LATALWLQLLPSAA
+242 LDAALWLQLLPSAA
-256 LVALMG
+256 LVGLMG
-262 FVSSLAVAESL
+262 FVSSLAVSESL

-291 AANLVAAV
+291 AANLVASV

-319 SQSRGSLVFVAGF
+319 SASRWSLVFVAAF
-332 MGLAMLLLAEP
+332 MFVAMLMLAGP

-358 AVLGGFTLRHYGDAW
+358 AVLGGFSLQPYREAW

-379 GLLMI
+379 GLLMV
-384 AVTATVLLW
+384 AVTLAVLCW
-393 SVGAAL
+393 SVAAAL
-399 AIGVVGSIALLIQ
+399 ALGVVGSVALLIQ
-412 RTAQPHVARIGRVPG
+412 RTARPHVARIGRVPG
-427 THHYR
+427 TQHYR

-444 VVGLRIDESLVFTN
+444 VLGLRVDESLVFTN
-458 ARGLADAVLA
+458 ARGLVDAVLA
-468 RVAEHRAA
+468 HVREHRAE
-476 VGEPRRVLLLM
+476 VGAPSRVLMLM

-494 VSGLTALQELHAGLQ
+494 VSGLVALQELQAALA

-535 RYDVSLYLSHHDG
+535 RHDVSLYLSHHEG
-548 VQAGEHGLR
+548 IQAGQHALR
-557 PSVADHDAPGQL
+557 PSLADMDAPGQL

>member
-1 MKPTASPG
+1 MK
-9 VAGRLH
+9 LM
-15 ALWPTWRADLV
+15 PTWRADLI
-26 AGVVVAVL
+26 AGAVVAVL

-56 SLLPLLGYAA
+56 SLVPLLAYAA

-85 MQALSG
+85 AQALSG
-91 LPAGVSVEVGAVV
+91 LPAGVSAEEGALV
-104 LAAEVGLLLAL
+104 LAAEVGLVLAA

-120 LDALS
+120 LDALA

-144 AASQVPVLLGSAAT
+144 AAGQLPVLLGSAAA
-158 GSTLPT
+158 GFTLPD
-164 LVRSALRQG
+164 LVRSALHG
-173 ITPLSA
+173 GFNPVSA
-179 AWGVA
+179 AWGGT
-184 AIALLLLSR
+184 AIVLLLLSR

-216 AWTPAADGVAQV
+216 AFTPAATGVAQV
-228 GALPSLALPLGLPP
+228 GALPSMALPLGLPS
-242 LATALWLQLLPSAA
+242 LDTALWLQLLPAAA
-256 LVALMG
+256 LVALMA
-262 FVSSLAVAESL
+262 FVSSLAVSESL

-283 AAEMRGLA
+283 AAELRGLA
-291 AANLVAAV
+291 AANVVA
-299 SGGMPVA
+299 SLTGGMPVA

-319 SQSRGSLVFVAGF
+319 SASRWSLVFVAGF
-332 MGLAMLLLAEP
+332 MFLAMLMLAGP

-358 AVLGGFTLRHYGDAW
+358 AVLGGFSLQHYREAW
-373 RYARAE
+373 QYARAE
-379 GLLMI
+379 GLLMA
-384 AVTATVLLW
+384 AVTVTVLCW
-393 SVGAAL
+393 SIAAAL
-399 AIGVVGSIALLIQ
+399 AIGVVGSIALLLQ
-412 RTAQPHVARIGRVPG
+412 CTARPHVARIGRVPG

-432 NVERYAVECQPE
+432 NVERFAVECQPE

-458 ARGLADAVLA
+458 ARGLTDVVMAYV
-468 RVAEHRAA
+468 REHREK

-487 APVNHID
+487 GPVNHID
-494 VSGLTALQELHAGLQ
+494 VSGLTALQELHAALA

-523 VLDRLRAVGWLE
+523 VLDRLKAVGWLE
-535 RYDVSLYLSHHDG
+535 RYDASLYLSHHEG
-548 VQAGEHGLR
+548 IQAGVHALR
-557 PSVADHDAPGQL
+557 PSLADHDAPGQL

>member
-1 MKPTASPG
+1 MP
-9 VAGRLH
+9 L
-15 ALWPTWRADLV
+15 ALPPSWRADLM
-26 AGVVVAVL
+26 AGAVVAVL

-56 SLLPLLGYAA
+56 SLLPLLAYAA

-85 MQALSG
+85 AQALAG
-91 LPAGVSVEVGAVV
+91 LPAGVGVTEGALV
-104 LAAEVGLLLAL
+104 LAAEVGLVLAV

-133 RGFENGATLMI
+133 RGFETGATLMI
-144 AASQVPVLLGSAAT
+144 AAGQLPVLLGSAAA
-158 GSTLPT
+158 GFTLP
-164 LVRSALRQG
+164 AL
-173 ITPLSA
+173 LSA
-179 AWGVA
+179 VPAGGFSAASAVWGLA

-193 RAGSRLLA
+193 RARSRMLA

-207 LLVAAMALS
+207 LMLAAMALS
-216 AWTPAADGVAQV
+216 AFTPAAGGVAQV
-228 GALPSLALPLGLPP
+228 GALPTLALPLGLPP
-242 LATALWLQLLPSAA
+242 LDAALWLQLLPSAA
-256 LVALMG
+256 LVGLMG
-262 FVSSLAVAESL
+262 FVSSLAVSESL

-283 AAEMRGLA
+283 AAELRGLA
-291 AANLVAAV
+291 AANLVASV

-319 SQSRGSLVFVAGF
+319 SASRWSLVYVAAF
-332 MGLAMLLLAEP
+332 MFIGMLALAEP
-343 LAHLPKPVLAATIVV
+343 LAHCPKPVLAATIVV
-358 AVLGGFTLRHYGDAW
+358 AVLGGFSLRPYREAW

-379 GLLMI
+379 GLLMV
-384 AVTATVLLW
+384 AVTAAVLCW
-393 SVGAAL
+393 SIAAAL
-399 AIGVVGSIALLIQ
+399 AIGVVGSVALLIQ

-427 THHYR
+427 TQHYR
-432 NVERYAVECQPE
+432 NVERYAVECRPE
-444 VVGLRIDESLVFTN
+444 VVGLRVDESLVFTN

-468 RVAEHRAA
+468 RVREHREK
-476 VGEPRRVLLLM
+476 VGTPARVLMLM

-494 VSGLTALQELHAGLQ
+494 VSGLVALQELHAALA

-523 VLDRLRAVGWLE
+523 VLDRLRAIGWLE
-535 RYDVSLYLSHHDG
+535 RHDVSLYLSHHEG
-548 VQAGEHGLR
+548 IQAGEHALR
-557 PSVADHDAPGQL
+557 PSQADMDAPGQL

>member
-1 MKPTASPG
+1 MKFPTT
-9 VAGRLH
+9 
-15 ALWPTWRADLV
+15 TWRADLV
-26 AGVVVAVL
+26 AGAVVAVL

-56 SLLPLLGYAA
+56 SLLPLLAYAA

-71 VLGLGPVAVLALMI
+71 VLGLGPVALLALMI
-85 MQALSG
+85 AQALG
-91 LPAGVSVEVGAVV
+91 ALPAGVSPTEGALV
-104 LAAEVGLLLAL
+104 LAAEVGLLLAA

-133 RGFENGATLMI
+133 RGFESGATLMI
-144 AASQVPVLLGSAAT
+144 AAGQLPVLLGSAAA
-158 GSTLPT
+158 GFTLPE
-164 LVRSALRQG
+164 LARSALHG
-173 ITPLSA
+173 GFGALSA

-216 AWTPAADGVAQV
+216 AFTPAATGVAQV
-228 GALPSLALPLGLPP
+228 GALPSLALPLGLPR
-242 LATALWLQLLPSAA
+242 LEAALWLQLLPAAA
-256 LVALMG
+256 LVGLMG
-262 FVSSLAVAESL
+262 FVSSLAVSESL

-291 AANLVAAV
+291 AANLVASV
-299 SGGMPVA
+299 TGGMPVA

-319 SQSRGSLVFVAGF
+319 SQSRWTLVFVAAF
-332 MGLAMLLLAEP
+332 MFLAMLMLAGP

-358 AVLGGFTLRHYGDAW
+358 AVLGGFSLRHYQDAW

-379 GLLMI
+379 GLLMA
-384 AVTATVLLW
+384 AVSAVVLLW

-399 AIGVVGSIALLIQ
+399 ALGVVGSIALLIQ

-427 THHYR
+427 TQHYR
-432 NVERYAVECQPE
+432 NVERYAVECRPE

-458 ARGLADAVLA
+458 ARGLVDVVLA
-468 RVAEHRAA
+468 HVREHRAR
-476 VGEPRRVLLLM
+476 VGLPQRVLLLM

-494 VSGLTALQELHAGLQ
+494 VSGLTALQDLHAALA

-523 VLDRLRAVGWLE
+523 VLDRLKAVGWLE
-535 RYDVSLYLSHHDG
+535 HYDVSLYLSHHEG
-548 VQAGEHGLR
+548 IQAGEHALR
-557 PSVADHDAPGQL
+557 PSLADHDAPGQL